1 MKTIINR
8 ATNVV
13 DADGVVD
20 NNKYQLTITDAIVAR
35 KLVDDK
41 FVDKTTRK
49 IKVWRNAI
57 HSLALQALES
67 YTYKAFVKLLFNEFG
82 TDAVMFHLLENST
95 IDIEAKKVNLDEGY
109 TYNYDISS
117 IELNQDATWLLE
129 YAVEL
134 STNESGSIN
143 IQQLKK
149 LKFLYKLDLQELIDA
164 LS

>member
-8 ATNVV
+8 ASNVV
-13 DADGVVD
+13 DNDGVID
-20 NNKYQLTITDAIVAR
+20 TNKYQLTIADTVIAR
-35 KLVDDK
+35 KLVDGKFIDK
-41 FVDKTTRK
+41 SSRK

-57 HSLALQALES
+57 HSLALQALKS
-67 YTYKAFVKLLFNEFG
+67 YTYKAFVKLLFNEYG
-82 TDAVMFHLLENST
+82 TDSVMFKLLENAT
-95 IDIEAKKVNLDEGY
+95 IDIDAKKVDLDEGY

-134 STNESGSIN
+134 STADDGNIN

>member
-1 MKTIINR
+1 MKTMINR
-8 ATNVV
+8 AGNVV
-13 DADGVVD
+13 DTDGVID
-20 NNKYQLTITDAIVAR
+20 SNKYQLTIADAIVAR

-57 HSLALQALES
+57 HSLVLKALDS
-67 YTYKAFVKLLFNEFG
+67 YAHKAFVKLLFNEYG
-82 TDAVMFHLLENST
+82 TDSVMFKLLENAS
-95 IDIEAKKVNLDEGY
+95 INIEAVKVPLDEGY
-109 TYNYDISS
+109 TYNYNIDE
-117 IELNQDATWLLE
+117 IELNQDNTWLLE

-134 STNESGSIN
+134 STDESGNIN

>member
-1 MKTIINR
+1 MINR
-8 ATNVV
+8 AANVV
-13 DADGVVD
+13 DTDGVVD
-20 NNKYQLTITDAIVAR
+20 ANKYQLTISDAIIAR
-35 KLVDDK
+35 KSINGE

-57 HSLALQALES
+57 HSLVLKALEDYS
-67 YTYKAFVKLLFNEFG
+67 YKAFVKLLFNEFG
-82 TDAVMFHLLENST
+82 TDNVMFHLLENAS
-95 IDIEAKKVNLDEGY
+95 INIEAVKVDLDEGY
-109 TYNYDISS
+109 TYNYDIDT

-134 STNESGSIN
+134 STADNGDIN

>member
-1 MKTIINR
+1 MINR
-8 ATNVV
+8 AANVV

-20 NNKYQLTITDAIVAR
+20 NNKYQLTIADAIVAR

-57 HSLALQALES
+57 HSLVLKALES
-67 YTYKAFVKLLFNEFG
+67 YTHRAFIKLLFNEFG

-95 IDIEAKKVNLDEGY
+95 IDIDAKKVDLDEGY

-117 IELNQDATWLLE
+117 LELNQDATWLLE

-134 STNESGSIN
+134 ATDESGNIN
-143 IQQLKK
+143 LQQLKK

>member
-8 ATNVV
+8 VINVV

-20 NNKYQLTITDAIVAR
+20 NNKYQLTIADAIVAR
-35 KLVDDK
+35 KFIDDK

-57 HSLALQALES
+57 HSLALKALED
-67 YTYKAFVKLLFNEFG
+67 YPYKAFVKLLFNEFS
-82 TDAVMFHLLENST
+82 TDNVMFKLLENAA
-95 IDIEAKKVNLDEGY
+95 IDIDAKKVDLDEGY

-134 STNESGSIN
+134 STADDGNIN

>member
-1 MKTIINR
+1 MINR
-8 ATNVV
+8 AANVV
-13 DADGVVD
+13 DVDGVVD
-20 NNKYQLTITDAIVAR
+20 NNKYQLTIADAIVAR

-57 HSLALQALES
+57 HSLVLKALDS
-67 YTYKAFVKLLFNEFG
+67 YDHKAFVKLLFNEYG
-82 TDAVMFHLLENST
+82 TDNVMFKLLENAS
-95 IDIEAKKVNLDEGY
+95 IDIEAVKVPLDEGY

-134 STNESGSIN
+134 SSAEDGNIN

>member
-1 MKTIINR
+1 MKTMINR
-8 ATNVV
+8 AANVV
-13 DADGVVD
+13 DVDGVVD
-20 NNKYQLTITDAIVAR
+20 SNKYQLTIADAIVAR

-57 HSLALQALES
+57 HSLVLKALE
-67 YTYKAFVKLLFNEFG
+67 TYAHRAFIKLLFNEFG

-95 IDIEAKKVNLDEGY
+95 IDIDAKKVDLDEGY
-109 TYNYDISS
+109 TYNYDINN
-117 IELNQDATWLLE
+117 IELSQDTTWLLE

-134 STNESGSIN
+134 STADNGDIN

>member
-1 MKTIINR
+1 MKTMINR
-8 ATNVV
+8 AANVV

-20 NNKYQLTITDAIVAR
+20 NNKYQLTIADAIVAR

-57 HSLALQALES
+57 HSLVLKALET
-67 YTYKAFVKLLFNEFG
+67 YTHRAFIKLLFNEFG
-82 TDAVMFHLLENST
+82 TDVVMFHLLENST
-95 IDIEAKKVNLDEGY
+95 IDIDAKKVDLDEGY

-117 IELNQDATWLLE
+117 IELNQDVTWLLE

-134 STNESGSIN
+134 STADDGSIN

>member
-1 MKTIINR
+1 MKTMINR
-8 ATNVV
+8 AANVV

-20 NNKYQLTITDAIVAR
+20 NNKYQLTIADAIVAR

-57 HSLALQALES
+57 HSLVLKALE
-67 YTYKAFVKLLFNEFG
+67 TYAHRAFIKLLFNEFG

-95 IDIEAKKVNLDEGY
+95 IDIDAKKVDLDEGY

-117 IELNQDATWLLE
+117 LELNQDATWLLE

-134 STNESGSIN
+134 STADDGNIN

>member
-1 MKTIINR
+1 MKTMINR
-8 ATNVV
+8 AANVV
-13 DADGVVD
+13 DADSVVD
-20 NNKYQLTITDAIVAR
+20 ANKYQLTIADAIVAR

-57 HSLALQALES
+57 HSLVLKALDS
-67 YTYKAFVKLLFNEFG
+67 YNHKAFVKLLFNEYG
-82 TDAVMFHLLENST
+82 TDNVMFKLLENAS
-95 IDIEAKKVNLDEGY
+95 INIEAVKVPLDEGY
-109 TYNYDISS
+109 TYNYNIDT

-134 STNESGSIN
+134 STTDNGDIN

>member
-1 MKTIINR
+1 MKTMINR
-8 ATNVV
+8 AANVV

-20 NNKYQLTITDAIVAR
+20 NNKYQLTIADAIVAR

-57 HSLALQALES
+57 HSLVLKALES
-67 YTYKAFVKLLFNEFG
+67 YTHRAFIKLLFNEFG

-95 IDIEAKKVNLDEGY
+95 IDIDAKKVDLDEGY

-117 IELNQDATWLLE
+117 LELNQDATWLLE

-134 STNESGSIN
+134 ATDESGNIN
-143 IQQLKK
+143 LQQLKK

>member
-8 ATNVV
+8 AINVV
-13 DADGVVD
+13 DNDGVID
-20 NNKYQLTITDAIVAR
+20 TNKYQLTIADAVIAR
-35 KLVDDK
+35 KLVDGK
-41 FVDKTTRK
+41 FIDKTTRK

-67 YTYKAFVKLLFNEFG
+67 YTYKTFVKLLFNEYG
-82 TDAVMFHLLENST
+82 TDSVMFKLLENAA
-95 IDIEAKKVNLDEGY
+95 IDIEAKKVDLDEGY
-109 TYNYDISS
+109 TYNYDINN

-134 STNESGSIN
+134 STADDGSIN

>member
-1 MKTIINR
+1 MKTMINR
-8 ATNVV
+8 AANVV
-13 DADGVVD
+13 DVDGVVD
-20 NNKYQLTITDAIVAR
+20 NNKYQLTIADAIVAR

-57 HSLALQALES
+57 HSLALKALED
-67 YTYKAFVKLLFNEFG
+67 YPYKAFVKLLFNEFG
-82 TDAVMFHLLENST
+82 TDNVMFKLLENAA
-95 IDIEAKKVNLDEGY
+95 IDIDAKKIDLDEGY

-134 STNESGSIN
+134 STADNGDIN

>member
-1 MKTIINR
+1 MINR
-8 ATNVV
+8 AANVV
-13 DADGVVD
+13 DVDGVVD
-20 NNKYQLTITDAIVAR
+20 NNKYQLTIADAIVAR

-57 HSLALQALES
+57 HSLALKALED
-67 YTYKAFVKLLFNEFG
+67 YPYKAFVKLLFNEFG
-82 TDAVMFHLLENST
+82 TDNVMFKLLENAA
-95 IDIEAKKVNLDEGY
+95 IDIDAKKIDLDEGY

-134 STNESGSIN
+134 STADNGDIN

>member
-1 MKTIINR
+1 MKTMINR
-8 ATNVV
+8 AANVV

-20 NNKYQLTITDAIVAR
+20 NNKYQLTIADTIVAR

-49 IKVWRNAI
+49 IKVWRNAV
-57 HSLALQALES
+57 HSLVLKALDG
-67 YTYKAFVKLLFNEFG
+67 YTHKAFVKLLFNEYG
-82 TDAVMFHLLENST
+82 TDNVMFKLLENAT
-95 IDIEAKKVNLDEGY
+95 IDIDAKKVDLDEGY

-134 STNESGSIN
+134 STADDGNIN